1 MVKVTFTV
9 DAGTVRTLK
18 ATAERLN
25 KPQSLVI
32 REAVA
37 EYAARSERL
46 SETERRR
53 LLRAVDEIA
62 STPAAGTRAEA
73 AREVDAIRS
82 ARRRGGRR
90 HRLE

>member
-9 DAGTVRTLK
+9 DEATARTLK

-25 KPQSLVI
+25 KPQSLVV

-37 EYAARSERL
+37 EYAARSEQL

-53 LLRAVDEIA
+53 LLRVVDDLA
-62 STPAAGTRAEA
+62 STPTTGARTGV
-73 AREVDAIRS
+73 AREIDAIRS

-90 HRLE
+90 HRAE